1 MAQFKYG
8 VNNMI
13 KRVVIKDGKKYVV
26 NIPSWDDAP
35 PKVELPSMNEADVN
49 NIPTVPVEPEPHP
62 Q

>member
-1 MAQFKYG
+1 
-8 VNNMI
+8 MI